1 MLIPLLLTMNVL
13 IAEDQQDAASI
24 YRIALESR
32 GHHVIVTY
40 DGQQCLQTYEN
51 AASKMADT
59 SSLPYDVVILDYRM
73 PKLDGLQ
80 AAKAILAIKPEQ
92 RIIFASAYVKET
104 LHDSVRDL
112 EKIVELIEKPFEPK
126 TLVELVENVSS
137 IQQLREINDLVES
150 MDVSDM
156 SIKTADVR
164 KGIERMRTVF
174 GPAILKSLTTEFEEK
189 GVLAE
194 HDEWYS
200 AGHLQSHLKSI
211 FGDHTGIFLMRFFIG
226 YFKKHPQIEGGT

>member
-13 IAEDQQDAASI
+13 IAEDQQDAATI

-32 GHHVIVTY
+32 GHHVTVTY

-59 SSLPYDVVILDYRM
+59 SSLPYDAVILDYRM
-73 PKLDGLQ
+73 PKLDGLET
-80 AAKAILAIKPEQ
+80 AKAILAIRPEQ

-104 LHDSVRDL
+104 LHDAVRHL

-174 GPAILKSLTTEFEEK
+174 GPAILKSLTAEFEEK